1 MPTFIHKE
9 TEKKIFFAHI
19 PRTAGRFVES
29 NLLANGFEW
38 VEKHLDTGRG
48 TMSIVNDI
56 EISHYHREHYQKYL
70 NIDEDTPQFSIV
82 RNPISRFMSASWYF
96 KRYGEFIQRDLEDPQ
111 MFHSLF
117 YGIPFEI
124 TRHWYRPQVD
134 FLTDQTHIWKFESGI
149 GEEFISWLSNIVG
162 VNLKLYKDIDYPR
175 LCSDENNKLK
185 RTQRLENNIREVYK
199 RDFEVLYKNAS

>member
-1 MPTFIHKE
+1 
-9 TEKKIFFAHI
+9 
-19 PRTAGRFVES
+19 
-29 NLLANGFEW
+29 
-38 VEKHLDTGRG
+38 
-48 TMSIVNDI
+48 
-56 EISHYHREHYQKYL
+56 
-70 NIDEDTPQFSIV
+70 
-82 RNPISRFMSASWYF
+82 
-96 KRYGEFIQRDLEDPQ
+96 

-149 GEEFISWLSNIVG
+149 SEEFISWLSNIVG

-199 RDFEVLYKNAS
+199 RDFEVLY